1 MDWRKQFAHKVHL
14 RKFRTERHYSVML
27 RFLASLLVVL
37 SLWGGNGEDALI
49 ASRLKSK
56 MARSKLKSDGLHY
69 RVDGG
74 TVEWSGTVKIPQ
86 RKGAATRMA
95 KSAGA
100 KRVLNRIVVQEN
112 STAGGAKPSPRA
124 ATVQFPKR

>member
-1 MDWRKQFAHKVHL
+1 
-14 RKFRTERHYSVML
+14 ML
-27 RFLASLLVVL
+27 RILASLLVVL
-37 SLWGGNGEDALI
+37 SLWGASGEDALI
-49 ASRLKSK
+49 TSRLKSK

-69 RVDGG
+69 KVEGG

-100 KRVLNRIVVQEN
+100 RRVLNRIVVQEN
-112 STAGGAKPSPRA
+112 SPTGVGKPGPRA

>member
-1 MDWRKQFAHKVHL
+1 MSFEVQL
-14 RKFRTERHYSVML
+14 RELPPRQHYTLML
-27 RFLASLLVVL
+27 RIIACLMMVL
-37 SLWGGNGEDALI
+37 CLWGGSGEDALI
-49 ASRLKSK
+49 ASRLRAK
-56 MARSKLKSDGLHY
+56 MARSKLKADGLQY
-69 RVDGG
+69 RVEGG

-100 KRVLNRIVVQEN
+100 KRVLNRIAVQAG
-112 STAGGAKPSPRA
+112 TASVGAKPVVRK

>member
-1 MDWRKQFAHKVHL
+1 
-14 RKFRTERHYSVML
+14 ML
-27 RFLASLLVVL
+27 RIVASLLMVL
-37 SLWGGNGEDALI
+37 SLWGASGEDAVI
-49 ASRLKSK
+49 AARLKTK
-56 MARSKLKSDGLHY
+56 MARSKLKADGLQY
-69 RVDGG
+69 RVEGG

-100 KRVLNRIVVQEN
+100 KRVLNHIVVQGGAV
-112 STAGGAKPSPRA
+112 AGGAKPVVRK

>member
-1 MDWRKQFAHKVHL
+1 MIRI
-14 RKFRTERHYSVML
+14 
-27 RFLASLLVVL
+27 LASLLVVL
-37 SLWGGNGEDALI
+37 SLWGGSGEDALI

-56 MARSKLKSDGLHY
+56 MARSKLKSDGLQY
-69 RVDGG
+69 RVEGG
-74 TVEWSGTVKIPQ
+74 MVEWSGTVKIPQ

-100 KRVLNRIVVQEN
+100 KRVLNRIVVQGN
-112 STAGGAKPSPRA
+112 STAGAAKPSPRA